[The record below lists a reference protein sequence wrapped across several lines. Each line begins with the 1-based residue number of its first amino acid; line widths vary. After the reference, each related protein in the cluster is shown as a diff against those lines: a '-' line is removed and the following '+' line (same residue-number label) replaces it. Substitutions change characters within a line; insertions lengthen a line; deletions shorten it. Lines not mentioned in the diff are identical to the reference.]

1 MKATIRCSLAA
12 AALIASLGAC
22 SSGENP
28 ASPSA
33 DASAPQMDGGV
44 TLGSGSRA
52 ASDGDASDPTGY
64 TTTAADSGSTAGRG
78 GVTLGSGS

>member
-1 MKATIRCSLAA
+1 MTAIIRSTLAA
-12 AALIASLGAC
+12 VALVASLGAC
-22 SSGENP
+22 SGDDNP
-28 ASPSA
+28 VSPSA
-33 DASAPQMDGGV
+33 DASAPHLDGGV

-52 ASDGDASDPTGY
+52 TSSEDPTEY

>member
-1 MKATIRCSLAA
+1 MKAIIRCSLTVV
-12 AALIASLGAC
+12 LITSFGAC
-22 SSGENP
+22 SGGENP
-28 ASPSA
+28 AGPSA

-52 ASDGDASDPTGY
+52 TTPPDPTE

>member
-1 MKATIRCSLAA
+1 MKAFIRCSLTAV
-12 AALIASLGAC
+12 ALVASLGAC
-22 SSGENP
+22 SGDDNP

-33 DASAPQMDGGV
+33 DASVPQLDGGV

-52 ASDGDASDPTGY
+52 TSEDPTGY

>member
-1 MKATIRCSLAA
+1 MKPFIRCSLAA
-12 AALIASLGAC
+12 VALVASLGAC
-22 SSGENP
+22 FGGENP

-52 ASDGDASDPTGY
+52 TSEDPTGY